1 MKFINL
7 SIFLLLLGL
16 TAIAQNQKPNIIILY
31 VDDLGYGDLSC
42 YGASRVKTTNV
53 DQLAKEG
60 LRFTDAHSTAS
71 TCTPSRF
78 SMLTGIYAFRNKA
91 KILPGDAPLLIDPS
105 IATLPKAMKANG
117 YVTAAIGKWHLGMGN
132 GKIDWNT
139 KITPGANE
147 IGFDYSYLLPAT
159 ADRVPTVFVENG
171 HVLDLEANDPIEV
184 SYTHKVGNEPTGT
197 ENPELLKMKADPEHS
212 NTIVNGIGRIGFM
225 SGGKKARWADENM
238 ADSFTTRATRF
249 IRENKDHPFFLY
261 FPFNDIHVPRAP
273 HNRFANKSSMGPR
286 GDVILQM
293 DWVIG
298 QIISTLKELGIDNN
312 TLVIFTSDNG
322 PVLDDG
328 YVDQAEELAGD
339 HRPGGPYRG
348 GKYSMFEAGTRMPF
362 ITWWP
367 GTIKPGQSNAVISQ
381 VDLFASLVSLTGGK
395 SNTHAYDSRNLKDVL
410 LGENTKGRK
419 QLLEEGYVLALREG
433 KFKYIEPLKSPVNYM
448 SQKRIEM
455 GLSLQPQLYDINSDP
470 GEQNNLADKYPRQ
483 VKKMA
488 KKLNIIRAMT
498 TY

>member
-7 SIFLLLLGL
+7 SIIFLLLVL
-16 TAIAQNQKPNIIILY
+16 TASAQVQKPNIIILY
-31 VDDLGYGDLSC
+31 ADDLGYGDVSC
-42 YGASRVKTTNV
+42 YGASRIKTENV

-78 SMLTGIYAFRNKA
+78 SLLTGIYAFRNKA

-117 YVTAAIGKWHLGMGN
+117 YITAAIGKWHLGMGI

-139 KITPGANE
+139 KIIPGANE

-171 HVLDLEANDPIEV
+171 SVQNLEPNDPIEV

-197 ENPELLKMKADPEHS
+197 ENPELLRIKADPEHS

-238 ADSFTTRATRF
+238 ADSFTTRAIRF
-249 IRENKDHPFFLY
+249 IRENRDHPFFLY

-273 HNRFANKSSMGPR
+273 NQRFVNKSSMGSR

-293 DWVIG
+293 DWVVGRIM
-298 QIISTLKELGIDNN
+298 STLRELQLDNN

-328 YVDQAEELAGD
+328 YADQAEELAGD
-339 HRPGGPYRG
+339 HKPGGPYRG

-367 GTIKPGQSNAVISQ
+367 GKIKPGQSDAMISQ

-395 SNTHAYDSRNLKDVL
+395 PGPDVHDSRDLKDVL
-410 LGENTKGRK
+410 LGENKRGRK

-433 KFKYIEPLKSPVNYM
+433 KFKYIEPLKAPTNYM

-455 GLSLQPQLYDINSDP
+455 GLSLQPQLYNINSDP
-470 GEQNNLADKYPRQ
+470 GERKNLADKYPRQ
-483 VKKMA
+483 VKKWLKNSILSA
-488 KKLNIIRAMT
+488 R
-498 TY
+498 